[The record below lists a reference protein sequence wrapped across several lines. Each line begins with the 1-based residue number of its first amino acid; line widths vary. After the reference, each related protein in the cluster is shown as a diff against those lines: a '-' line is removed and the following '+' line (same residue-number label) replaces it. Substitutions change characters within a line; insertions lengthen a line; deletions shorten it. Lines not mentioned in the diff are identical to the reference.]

1 MPNSARENVQ
11 RSEIRL
17 IRLLKFK
24 RMTSVCRAC
33 AKHPGSL
40 PSGHQGTSLW
50 SLLPITTTS
59 GGILPPHWKYIE
71 GAPHNDMTFTFN
83 QNVSAQQL
91 ADLLPNGVAILTHR
105 YELVSVNRRF
115 RELIPCPSVNFSECW
130 LHSVHPDDYE
140 RVSNGYREVETSKQP
155 LRLEYHTRDP
165 DSIWC
170 VMTLDRL
177 DDKDVQC
184 FGLGDGGVFICTI
197 ADITPE
203 KKAELLQRQAAE
215 EAQERKKQQERFI
228 DMISHEIRNPLSAI
242 VHCTEDIQEAIYN
255 KKPEEISVMNIS
267 EAAETISL
275 CIRHQKKIVN
285 DVLTFSKLDASM
297 LPLSPRKVQPQRH
310 LTIPMAIFRP
320 ELRKHRIHFEY
331 KADVSYAECGID
343 WVMADLDRMGQ
354 VLVNILSNA
363 IKFTAQSESERS
375 IRVSVGASVERPTS
389 YPPNIVFFDSSES
402 ALRSDATSNSEW
414 GSGEVAYIM
423 VSVKDSGIG
432 VTEEAQKR
440 LFQRFNQATPRTESI
455 YGGSGLGLNVC
466 RKLCHLHGGEIGV
479 SSKKSHGS
487 TFGFFFKVRRTTNDG
502 VKGDES
508 FGVSAIDKLCV
519 DIQTL
524 GNRMSG
530 VNQTTEDPQM
540 SENPPEDIVFEAQP
554 GGPKDK
560 DTLRTH
566 EIARQVENDQI
577 QEANQK
583 LTGDGQHILLVEDN
597 VINRRLISR
606 RLSTLGFDVSEASN
620 GKEAVDANQNTPF
633 DCILMDQQMPVMDGN
648 CATRAIRD
656 TEKESGGHVPILGV
670 TANARDEQQQEM
682 IDAGMDDIIYKP
694 YATHELVE
702 KINRM
707 VSKEG
712 NP

>member
-1 MPNSARENVQ
+1 
-11 RSEIRL
+11 
-17 IRLLKFK
+17 
-24 RMTSVCRAC
+24 
-33 AKHPGSL
+33 
-40 PSGHQGTSLW
+40 
-50 SLLPITTTS
+50 
-59 GGILPPHWKYIE
+59 
-71 GAPHNDMTFTFN
+71 MTFTFN

-91 ADLLPNGVAILTHR
+91 ADLLPNGVAILSHR

-130 LHSVHPDDYE
+130 LRSVHPDDYD
-140 RVSNGYREVETSKQP
+140 RVSTGYREVASSKLP
-155 LRLEYHTRDP
+155 LRFEYHTRDP

-255 KKPEEISVMNIS
+255 KKPDEISVTSIT
-267 EAAETISL
+267 EATETISL

-320 ELRKHRIHFEY
+320 ELRKHGIRFEY

-363 IKFTAQSESERS
+363 IKFTAQSEGQRS
-375 IRVSVGASVERPTS
+375 IRVSVGASIERPTS
-389 YPPNIVFFDSSES
+389 YPPNIVFFDSGES
-402 ALRSDATSNSEW
+402 ALRQDGTNNSEW
-414 GSGEVAYIM
+414 GNGEVAYIM
-423 VSVKDSGIG
+423 VAVKDSGIG
-432 VTEEAQKR
+432 VTEQAQKR
-440 LFQRFNQATPRTESI
+440 LFERFNQATPKTESI

-479 SSKKSHGS
+479 SSKKCHGS
-487 TFGFFFKVRRTTNDG
+487 TFGFFFKVRRTTKEAG
-502 VKGDES
+502 EGDQS
-508 FGVSAIDKLCV
+508 FDVSTLDKLCV
-519 DIQTL
+519 DIESL
-524 GNRMSG
+524 GNEMRG
-530 VNQTTEDPQM
+530 VNETTDEPQM
-540 SENPPEDIVFEAQP
+540 SESPPEDIIFEAQP
-554 GGPKDK
+554 GGPKGA
-560 DTLRTH
+560 DTIRTGS
-566 EIARQVENDQI
+566 IAREVENEKAQGGDQSPPD
-577 QEANQK
+577 EEK
-583 LTGDGQHILLVEDN
+583 LTGDGQRILLVEDN
-597 VINRRLISR
+597 VINRRIISR
-606 RLSTLGFDVSEASN
+606 KLSTLGFNMSVASN
-620 GKEAVDANQNTPF
+620 GQEAVEANRDNPF

-648 CATRAIRD
+648 RAAKAIRD
-656 TEKESGGHVPILGV
+656 IEKETGGHVPILGV
-670 TANARDEQQQEM
+670 TANVRDAQQEEM

-694 YATHELVE
+694 YGTHELVE
-702 KINRM
+702 KINHLL
-707 VSKEG
+707 SKEG
-712 NP
+712 NTRAMAGL

>member
-1 MPNSARENVQ
+1 
-11 RSEIRL
+11 
-17 IRLLKFK
+17 
-24 RMTSVCRAC
+24 
-33 AKHPGSL
+33 
-40 PSGHQGTSLW
+40 
-50 SLLPITTTS
+50 
-59 GGILPPHWKYIE
+59 
-71 GAPHNDMTFTFN
+71 MTFTFN

-91 ADLLPNGVAILTHR
+91 ADILPNGVAILTHR

-130 LHSVHPDDYE
+130 LRSVHPDDYD
-140 RVSNGYREVETSKQP
+140 RVSTRYREVATSKQP

-165 DSIWC
+165 NSIWC
-170 VMTLDRL
+170 VITLDRL
-177 DDKDVQC
+177 NDKDVQC
-184 FGLGDGGVFICTI
+184 FGLNDGGVFICTI
-197 ADITPE
+197 ADITLE

-255 KKPEEISVMNIS
+255 KKPDEISVVNIA

-310 LTIPMAIFRP
+310 ITIPMAIFRP
-320 ELRKHRIHFEY
+320 ELRKHRINFEY
-331 KADVSYAECGID
+331 KADLSYGKCGID

-363 IKFTAQSESERS
+363 IKFTAQSEGQRS
-375 IRVSVGASVERPTS
+375 VRVSVGASIERPSS
-389 YPPNIVFFDSSES
+389 YPPNIVFFDSGKS
-402 ALRSDATSNSEW
+402 ALRQDATNNSEW

-423 VSVKDSGIG
+423 VAVKDSGIG

-440 LFQRFNQATPRTESI
+440 LFERFNQATPKTESI

-487 TFGFFFKVRRTTNDG
+487 TFGFFFKVRRTTNEG
-502 VKGDES
+502 VEGDES
-508 FGVSAIDKLCV
+508 FGVSTIDKLCV

-524 GNRMSG
+524 GNKMSG
-530 VNQTTEDPQM
+530 VNKITEEPQM
-540 SENPPEDIVFEAQP
+540 SETPAEDIVFEAQP
-554 GGPKDK
+554 GGPKDE
-560 DTLRTH
+560 DTIRTH
-566 EIARQVENDQI
+566 NIARQVENDQN
-577 QEANQK
+577 EWANQSPLSHRGHEK
-583 LTGDGQHILLVEDN
+583 LTGDGQRILLVEDN
-597 VINRRLISR
+597 VINRRIISR
-606 RLSTLGFDVSEASN
+606 KLNTLGFDISEARN
-620 GKEAVDANQNTPF
+620 GKEAVDANKKGPF

-648 CATRAIRD
+648 CATKAIREI
-656 TEKESGGHVPILGV
+656 EKETGGHVPILGL
-670 TANARDEQQQEM
+670 TANVRDEQQQEM
-682 IDAGMDDIIYKP
+682 IGAGMDDIIHKP
-694 YATHELVE
+694 YGTHELVE

-707 VSKEG
+707 VSKER
-712 NP
+712 NI

>member
-1 MPNSARENVQ
+1 
-11 RSEIRL
+11 
-17 IRLLKFK
+17 
-24 RMTSVCRAC
+24 
-33 AKHPGSL
+33 
-40 PSGHQGTSLW
+40 
-50 SLLPITTTS
+50 
-59 GGILPPHWKYIE
+59 
-71 GAPHNDMTFTFN
+71 MTFTFN

-91 ADLLPNGVAILTHR
+91 ADILPNGVAILTHR

-130 LHSVHPDDYE
+130 LRSVHPDDYD
-140 RVSNGYREVETSKQP
+140 RVSTGYREVATSKQP

-255 KKPEEISVMNIS
+255 KKPDEISVTNIT

-320 ELRKHRIHFEY
+320 ELRKHKINFEY
-331 KADVSYAECGID
+331 KADVSYSKCDID

-363 IKFTAQSESERS
+363 IKFTAQSDGQRS
-375 IRVSVGASVERPTS
+375 IRVSVGASVERPSS
-389 YPPNIVFFDSSES
+389 YPPNIVFFDSGKS
-402 ALRSDATSNSEW
+402 ALRQDATNKSEW

-423 VSVKDSGIG
+423 VAVKDSGIG
-432 VTEEAQKR
+432 VTEDAQKR
-440 LFQRFNQATPRTESI
+440 LFERFNQATPKTESI

-487 TFGFFFKVRRTTNDG
+487 TFGFFFKVRRTTGEG
-502 VKGDES
+502 VEVDES
-508 FGVSAIDKLCV
+508 FGVSVIDKLCV

-524 GNRMSG
+524 GNKMSG
-530 VNQTTEDPQM
+530 VNQSTEEPQI
-540 SENPPEDIVFEAQP
+540 PETPAEDSVFEAHP

-560 DTLRTH
+560 NTIRTH
-566 EIARQVENDQI
+566 SIARQVENEQI
-577 QEANQK
+577 KRANQNPLSHRDHEK
-583 LTGDGQHILLVEDN
+583 LTGDGQRILLVEDN
-597 VINRRLISR
+597 VLNRRIISR
-606 RLSTLGFDVSEASN
+606 KLSTLGFDISEASN
-620 GKEAVDANQNTPF
+620 GKEAVDANKNDTF

-648 CATRAIRD
+648 CATKAIRD
-656 TEKESGGHVPILGV
+656 IEKETGGHVPILGL
-670 TANARDEQQQEM
+670 TANIREEQQQEM
-682 IDAGMDDIIYKP
+682 IGAGMDDIIHKP
-694 YATHELVE
+694 YGTSELVE
-702 KINRM
+702 KINCM

-712 NP
+712 ST

>member
-1 MPNSARENVQ
+1 
-11 RSEIRL
+11 
-17 IRLLKFK
+17 
-24 RMTSVCRAC
+24 
-33 AKHPGSL
+33 
-40 PSGHQGTSLW
+40 
-50 SLLPITTTS
+50 
-59 GGILPPHWKYIE
+59 
-71 GAPHNDMTFTFN
+71 MTFTFN

-91 ADLLPNGVAILTHR
+91 ADLLPNGVAILTHQ

-115 RELIPCPSVNFSECW
+115 RELIPCPSVNFSEDW
-130 LHSVHPDDYE
+130 LRSVHPDDYE
-140 RVSNGYREVETSKQP
+140 RVSNGYREVATSKRP

-184 FGLGDGGVFICTI
+184 FGLGDDGVFICTV

-255 KKPEEISVMNIS
+255 KKPEEISVMNIT

-331 KADVSYAECGID
+331 KADVSYAECEID

-375 IRVSVGASVERPTS
+375 IRVSVGASIERPTS
-389 YPPNIVFFDSSES
+389 YPPNIVFFDSGES
-402 ALRSDATSNSEW
+402 ALRRDTTSNCEW

-423 VSVKDSGIG
+423 VAVKDSGIG

-502 VKGDES
+502 VEGDES

-519 DIQTL
+519 GIQTL
-524 GNRMSG
+524 DVGK
-530 VNQTTEDPQM
+530 
-540 SENPPEDIVFEAQP
+540 PPEDIIFEAQP

-566 EIARQVENDQI
+566 DIARQVEDDQM
-577 QEANQK
+577 ERTSQK
-583 LTGDGQHILLVEDN
+583 LTGDGQRILLVEDN

-606 RLSTLGFDVSEASN
+606 KLSTLGFDVSEASN
-620 GKEAVDANQNTPF
+620 GQEAVDANRNTPF

-648 CATRAIRD
+648 CATREIRD
-656 TEKESGGHVPILGV
+656 TEKETGGHVPILGV
-670 TANARDEQQQEM
+670 TANVRDEQQQEM
-682 IDAGMDDIIYKP
+682 IGAGMDDIIYKP

-707 VSKEG
+707 VLKKG
-712 NP
+712 YP

>member
-1 MPNSARENVQ
+1 
-11 RSEIRL
+11 
-17 IRLLKFK
+17 
-24 RMTSVCRAC
+24 
-33 AKHPGSL
+33 
-40 PSGHQGTSLW
+40 
-50 SLLPITTTS
+50 
-59 GGILPPHWKYIE
+59 
-71 GAPHNDMTFTFN
+71 MTFTFN

-91 ADLLPNGVAILTHR
+91 ADLLPNGVAILSHR

-130 LHSVHPDDYE
+130 LRSVHPDDYD
-140 RVSNGYREVETSKQP
+140 RVSTGYREVATSKLP
-155 LRLEYHTRDP
+155 LRFEYHTRDP

-184 FGLGDGGVFICTI
+184 FGLDDGGVFICTI

-255 KKPEEISVMNIS
+255 KKPDEISVTSIT
-267 EAAETISL
+267 EATETISL

-363 IKFTAQSESERS
+363 IKFTAQSEGQRS
-375 IRVSVGASVERPTS
+375 IRVSVGASIERPTS
-389 YPPNIVFFDSSES
+389 YPPNIVFFDSGES
-402 ALRSDATSNSEW
+402 ALRQDGTNNSEW
-414 GSGEVAYIM
+414 GNGEVAYIM
-423 VSVKDSGIG
+423 IAVKDSGIG
-432 VTEEAQKR
+432 VTEQAQKR
-440 LFQRFNQATPRTESI
+440 LFERFNQATPKTESI

-479 SSKKSHGS
+479 SSKKCHGS
-487 TFGFFFKVRRTTNDG
+487 TFGFFFKVRRTTKEAG
-502 VKGDES
+502 EGDQS
-508 FGVSAIDKLCV
+508 FDVSALDKLCV
-519 DIQTL
+519 DIESL
-524 GNRMSG
+524 GNEMRG
-530 VNQTTEDPQM
+530 VNETTEEPQM
-540 SENPPEDIVFEAQP
+540 SENPPKDIIFEARP
-554 GGPKDK
+554 GGPKDA
-560 DTLRTH
+560 DTIRTRS
-566 EIARQVENDQI
+566 IAREVENEQTERADQRPPD
-577 QEANQK
+577 EEK
-583 LTGDGQHILLVEDN
+583 LTGDGQRILLVEDN
-597 VINRRLISR
+597 VINRRIISR
-606 RLSTLGFDVSEASN
+606 KLNALGFNMSVASN
-620 GKEAVDANQNTPF
+620 GQVAVDENRDNPF

-648 CATRAIRD
+648 CAAKAIRD
-656 TEKESGGHVPILGV
+656 IEKETGGHVPILGV
-670 TANARDEQQQEM
+670 TANVRDAQQKEM
-682 IDAGMDDIIYKP
+682 MDAGMDDIIYKP
-694 YATHELVE
+694 YGTHELVE
-702 KINRM
+702 KINRLL
-707 VSKEG
+707 SKEG
-712 NP
+712 NTRAMAGL

>member
-1 MPNSARENVQ
+1 
-11 RSEIRL
+11 
-17 IRLLKFK
+17 
-24 RMTSVCRAC
+24 
-33 AKHPGSL
+33 
-40 PSGHQGTSLW
+40 
-50 SLLPITTTS
+50 
-59 GGILPPHWKYIE
+59 
-71 GAPHNDMTFTFN
+71 MTFTFN

-91 ADLLPNGVAILTHR
+91 ADILPNGVAILTHR

-115 RELIPCPSVNFSECW
+115 RELIPCPSVNFLECW
-130 LHSVHPDDYE
+130 LRSVHPDDYE
-140 RVSNGYREVETSKQP
+140 RVSNGYREVATSKRP

-165 DSIWC
+165 DSSWC

-184 FGLGDGGVFICTI
+184 FGLGDGGVFICTV

-255 KKPEEISVMNIS
+255 KKPEEISIMNIT

-375 IRVSVGASVERPTS
+375 IRVSVGASIERPTS
-389 YPPNIVFFDSSES
+389 YPPNIVFFDSGES
-402 ALRSDATSNSEW
+402 ARRSDATGNSEW

-423 VSVKDSGIG
+423 VAVKDSGIG

-487 TFGFFFKVRRTTNDG
+487 TFGFFFKVRRTTKD
-502 VKGDES
+502 GDEGDQS
-508 FGVSAIDKLCV
+508 FGISAIDKLCV

-540 SENPPEDIVFEAQP
+540 SESPPKDIIFEARP

-566 EIARQVENDQI
+566 DIARQVENDQR
-577 QEANQK
+577 QPEDEK
-583 LTGDGQHILLVEDN
+583 LTGDGQRILLVEDN

-606 RLSTLGFDVSEASN
+606 RLSTLGFDISEASN
-620 GKEAVDANQNTPF
+620 GKEAVDANQNEPF

-656 TEKESGGHVPILGV
+656 TEKKSGGHVPILGV
-670 TANARDEQQQEM
+670 TANVRDEQLQEM
-682 IDAGMDDIIYKP
+682 IGAGMDDIIYKP

-702 KINRM
+702 KMNGL
-707 VSKEG
+707 VSKEA
-712 NP
+712 NR

>member
-1 MPNSARENVQ
+1 
-11 RSEIRL
+11 
-17 IRLLKFK
+17 
-24 RMTSVCRAC
+24 
-33 AKHPGSL
+33 
-40 PSGHQGTSLW
+40 
-50 SLLPITTTS
+50 
-59 GGILPPHWKYIE
+59 
-71 GAPHNDMTFTFN
+71 MTFTFN

-91 ADLLPNGVAILTHR
+91 ADILPNGVAILTHR

-115 RELIPCPSVNFSECW
+115 RELVPYPSVNFSECW
-130 LHSVHPDDYE
+130 LRSVHPDDYD
-140 RVSNGYREVETSKQP
+140 RVSTGYREVATSKQP

-184 FGLGDGGVFICTI
+184 FGLDDGGVFICTI

-242 VHCTEDIQEAIYN
+242 VHCTEDIQEAVYN
-255 KKPEEISVMNIS
+255 KKPDEISVMNIT

-343 WVMADLDRMGQ
+343 LVMADLDRMGQ

-363 IKFTAQSESERS
+363 IKFTAQSEGQRS
-375 IRVSVGASVERPTS
+375 IQVSVGASIERPSS
-389 YPPNIVFFDSSES
+389 YPPNIVFFDSGKT
-402 ALRSDATSNSEW
+402 ALRQDATNKSEW

-423 VSVKDSGIG
+423 VAVKDSGIG

-440 LFQRFNQATPRTESI
+440 LFERFNQATPKTESI

-487 TFGFFFKVRRTTNDG
+487 TFGFFFKVRRTTNG
-502 VKGDES
+502 GAKGDES
-508 FGVSAIDKLCV
+508 FGVSAIDKLCI
-519 DIQTL
+519 DIQTM
-524 GNRMSG
+524 GNKLSG
-530 VNQTTEDPQM
+530 VNQATEEPQM
-540 SENPPEDIVFEAQP
+540 PENPAEDSVFEAQP
-554 GGPKDK
+554 GGPKDE
-560 DTLRTH
+560 DTIRTPN
-566 EIARQVENDQI
+566 IARQVENEQI
-577 QEANQK
+577 KWANQNPLSHHDHEK
-583 LTGDGQHILLVEDN
+583 LTGDGQRILLVEDN
-597 VINRRLISR
+597 VINRRIISR
-606 RLSTLGFDVSEASN
+606 KLNTLGFDISEASN
-620 GKEAVDANQNTPF
+620 GKEAVDANKNDPF

-648 CATRAIRD
+648 CATKAIREI
-656 TEKESGGHVPILGV
+656 EKETGGHVPILGL
-670 TANARDEQQQEM
+670 TANVRDEQQQEM
-682 IDAGMDDIIYKP
+682 IGAGMDDIIHKP
-694 YATHELVE
+694 YGTRELVE

>member
-1 MPNSARENVQ
+1 
-11 RSEIRL
+11 
-17 IRLLKFK
+17 
-24 RMTSVCRAC
+24 
-33 AKHPGSL
+33 
-40 PSGHQGTSLW
+40 
-50 SLLPITTTS
+50 
-59 GGILPPHWKYIE
+59 
-71 GAPHNDMTFTFN
+71 MTFTFN

-540 SENPPEDIVFEAQP
+540 SENPLKISC
-554 GGPKDK
+554 
-560 DTLRTH
+560 LR
-566 EIARQVENDQI
+566 RSQVENDQI